1 MTDRSPDLQTTD
13 AGVFKG
19 RRSLLLASLLLLAA
33 AALFVAIRGVPLE
46 APPPDTTPL
55 VAGEQKEY
63 HALRQRAESLE
74 QQIAALR
81 PRGTYLL
88 IDSGRNLLTLFKDD
102 RRVLQAVCSTGSGR
116 ALSDPVKKRFWVF
129 DTPRGEFFI
138 RAKYPNPVWVK
149 PDWAFLEEGEPI
161 PRDLAARLAPT
172 ELGDYAMDLGQGYL
186 IHGTLYERALGL
198 SITHG
203 CVRLGARDL
212 ETVYKSVRIGTPVY
226 IF

>member
-1 MTDRSPDLQTTD
+1 VTGRGRFIILAVIVLILAT
-13 AGVFKG
+13 AGLIVT
-19 RRSLLLASLLLLAA
+19 
-33 AALFVAIRGVPLE
+33 IRMARLE

-55 VAGEQKEY
+55 GSMEQKEY
-63 HALRQRAESLE
+63 RALRQRAESLE

-81 PRGTYLL
+81 PRGTYIL

-149 PDWAFLEEGEPI
+149 PDWAFLEEGEPV

-172 ELGDYAMDLGQGYL
+172 ELGDYAMDLGEGYL

-203 CVRLGARDL
+203 CVRLGGRDL
-212 ETVYKSVRIGTPVY
+212 ETVYKNVRVGTPVY